1 MSGNGNGATTNGSA
15 PTGAPTGA
23 PNGAPTGA
31 PTGAVTGAPIANS
44 LPSIVP
50 TASQPEECKTVR
62 YKKKDDG
69 FTNVTVTNCAKSA
82 AGGRKPA
89 SVSPSSKK
97 ATKKKCNGSIV
108 YVGPR
113 GGEYVKTTDGNF
125 VRVPKINK
133 NDENKTKSKPKAN
146 NKKVIKKSKKLK
158 KENNKKKI

>member
-1 MSGNGNGATTNGSA
+1 MSGEVGAQ
-15 PTGAPTGA
+15 
-23 PNGAPTGA
+23 
-31 PTGAVTGAPIANS
+31 VTPGPQVKPGGQVVTQAAQAAQVIPVAQATQAAN
-44 LPSIVP
+44 PSIKP
-50 TASQPEECKTVR
+50 ANASQECKTVR